1 MATAPGPGSTFD
13 IGRVVER
20 TFKTITENF
29 GVFILLAAILGGLP
43 AAVFST
49 GMAELFMHSGL
60 SAMGGTPGQPMS
72 RDMFHTLT
80 SALPTLGALGLVAWL
95 VGLVANYALQAA
107 IVYGAITS
115 LNGRRASFGECI
127 STGLRHWFW
136 LLLLAIVTGVA
147 LFFGFI
153 LLIFPGLMMLT
164 AWVVAIP
171 AQVVERTGVFGALS
185 RSADLTR
192 GRRWPIFG
200 LLVIYGIAAYIFQ
213 VVLQSLSSV
222 AVIGSMHSLSPSFAP
237 LMSALIISPINRTIT
252 SLVGAAGVASIYYE
266 LRSGREGI
274 GPEALAAVFD

>member
-1 MATAPGPGSTFD
+1 MATAPGPTSTFD
-13 IGRVVER
+13 IGRVIER
-20 TFKTITENF
+20 TVTTITGNF
-29 GVFILLAAILGGLP
+29 GVFILLAAVLAGLP

-49 GMAELFMHSGL
+49 GMVEIFLHSGL
-60 SAMGGTPGQPMS
+60 SSLGSAPGQPLS
-72 RDMFHTLT
+72 QDIFHVLT
-80 SALPTLGALGLVAWL
+80 NALPALGALGLIAWL
-95 VGLVANYALQAA
+95 VSLVANYVLQAA
-107 IVYGAITS
+107 IVHGAITS

-164 AWVVAIP
+164 AWVVAVP
-171 AQVVERTGVFGALS
+171 AQVVERTGVFGALG

-200 LLVIYGIAAYIFQ
+200 LLVVYAIAAYIFQ
-213 VVLQSLSSV
+213 IVLQSLTNV
-222 AVIGSMHSLSPSFAP
+222 AVVGFLHGLSPTLAP
-237 LMSALIISPINRTIT
+237 LVGGLIISPVNRTIT

-266 LRSGREGI
+266 LRSAREGI

>member
-1 MATAPGPGSTFD
+1 MATAPGAGSTFD
-13 IGRVVER
+13 IGRVIER

-29 GVFILLAAILGGLP
+29 VVFILLAAILGGLP

-49 GMAELFMHSGL
+49 GMAEVFLHSGL
-60 SAMGGTPGQPMS
+60 SSMGATPGQPMS
-72 RDMFHTLT
+72 QDMFHTLT
-80 SALPTLGALGLVAWL
+80 SALPTLGALGLIAWL
-95 VGLVANYALQAA
+95 VSLVANYALQAA
-107 IVYGAITS
+107 IVYGAIAS
-115 LNGRRASFGECI
+115 LNGRRASFAECI

-147 LFFGFI
+147 VFFGFI
-153 LLIFPGLMMLT
+153 LLIFPALMMLT
-164 AWVVAIP
+164 AWIVAIP

-200 LLVIYGIAAYIFQ
+200 LLVIYAIAAYIFQ
-213 VVLQSLSSV
+213 LVLQSVSNV

-266 LRSGREGI
+266 LRSGREGV
-274 GPEALAAVFD
+274 GPEALASVFD